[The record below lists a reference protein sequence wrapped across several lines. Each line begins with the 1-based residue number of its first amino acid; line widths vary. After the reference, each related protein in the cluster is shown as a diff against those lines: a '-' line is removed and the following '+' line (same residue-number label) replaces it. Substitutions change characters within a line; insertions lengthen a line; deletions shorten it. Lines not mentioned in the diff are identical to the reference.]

1 MPAQQ
6 IDRGSHLGAI
16 QTHHRPQREGDRNDR
31 AEVSSAFRRDAPDAT
46 PRCPFHPIP
55 HLVLGGSFFRENRI
69 IILFPAITMVL
80 LDLLMGR

>member
-1 MPAQQ
+1 M
-6 IDRGSHLGAI
+6 IGRKF
-16 QTHHRPQREGDRNDR
+16 HRP
-31 AEVSSAFRRDAPDAT
+31 SDAT